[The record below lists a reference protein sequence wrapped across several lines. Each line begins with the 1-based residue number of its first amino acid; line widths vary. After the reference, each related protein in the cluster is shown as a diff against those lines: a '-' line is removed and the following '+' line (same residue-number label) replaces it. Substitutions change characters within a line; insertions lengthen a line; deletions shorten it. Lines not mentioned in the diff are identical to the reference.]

1 MGSLIRSD
9 FLKLKKSSTF
19 WVCMVISLLM
29 GMLMAVL
36 YYIVWV
42 NIGSTLREQAEMM
55 KWMGVESGTFEEAL
69 AVFPEPNVFE
79 YANALLCDT
88 NVLYIGAIVIGV
100 FVGSEYSM
108 GTVRN
113 SISRGI
119 QRYKLI
125 ISKFIVSSASMLF
138 VVIAYVASG
147 SLASVVMFGFSTD
160 MGKRKML
167 LVLAA
172 YFCLFIAAAV
182 FYVMVAVLSR
192 KTGRAI
198 AISIVLP
205 VIVETIIGM
214 ITFISA
220 KDVGSFSRLW
230 LFRTFVT
237 TESMCLNGEFYVPF
251 AVAAVYTLLCGTIAV
266 EAFRH
271 QEIK

>member
-1 MGSLIRSD
+1 MGSLVKSD
-9 FLKLKKSSTF
+9 FIKLRKSSTF
-19 WVCMVISLLM
+19 WVCIVISLLM
-29 GMLMAVL
+29 GALMAVL

-42 NIGSTLREQAEMM
+42 NIGSTIKEQAELM

-88 NVLYIGAIVIGV
+88 NVLYIGAIIIGV

-113 SISRGI
+113 TVSRGI
-119 QRYKLI
+119 HRSQLIFSKL
-125 ISKFIVSSASMLF
+125 IVSSVSMFCVVAS
-138 VVIAYVASG
+138 YVAGG
-147 SLASVVMFGFSTD
+147 SVASVIMFGFSTD
-160 MGKRKML
+160 LGKKKML
-167 LVLAA
+167 LVLSA
-172 YFCLFIAAAV
+172 YFCLYIAASV
-182 FYVMVAVLSR
+182 FYVMVAVLSK
-192 KTGRAI
+192 KTSRAI
-198 AISIVLP
+198 AISIVFP
-205 VIVETIIGM
+205 VIIETIIGM
-214 ITFISA
+214 ITVISA
-220 KDVGSFSRLW
+220 KDVGRFSRLW

-251 AVAAVYTLLCGTIAV
+251 AVAAVYTLLCGMISV